1 MGNGYMGMDEPEVAP
16 RGLPT
21 VNPPSEQT
29 YTKVSN
35 SVEAPAETETITE
48 PAKVET
54 AVEAPKETVIEPAKT
69 VVVENPVIDAPSAV
83 EKVVEKI
90 VEKYP
95 EFKDENAKALYEHF
109 TSGNTDAVY
118 NYLSEI
124 KKNYDTMS
132 DIDVVKENLAKANP
146 LWTPQDIDLEIRA
159 EYGKQLEKYNL
170 DDFDK
175 DVDPEGYAKAEAHNE
190 RAEENLLRLQRAARN
205 ARVSLKEKQK
215 TIELP
220 KIQQEAPQ
228 AAPVAEYTPEQ
239 IEEAKRNWANAAEQQ
254 VAALADY
261 KFQVGDDKNPEEVV
275 FAVTPEEKA
284 ARVDAM
290 KKWNGGDFM
299 TARGWM
305 NTDGTFNLLKIAED
319 VHTLENAT
327 KMVKSAYTQGITKG
341 KKDAIAKDIKNID
354 TEQNRATT
362 VPGTPVNAA
371 DLIWS

>member
-1 MGNGYMGMDEPEVAP
+1 MGQGYMGMDEPEVAP
-16 RGLPT
+16 RGLPS

-29 YTKVSN
+29 YTKTGVTET
-35 SVEAPAETETITE
+35 VETPTIEAPKAEVE
-48 PAKVET
+48 PI
-54 AVEAPKETVIEPAKT
+54 VEAPKETVETPTETPA
-69 VVVENPVIDAPSAV
+69 AV
-83 EKVVEKI
+83 EKVIEKI

-95 EFKDENAKALYEHF
+95 EFKDENAKNLYDNF
-109 TSGNTDAVY
+109 VSGNTESIY

-132 DIDVVKENLAKANP
+132 DIDVVKENLGKANP

-175 DVDPEGYAKAEAHNE
+175 EINPEAFKAAEAHNE

-220 KIQQEAPQ
+220 KIQQEAQ
-228 AAPVAEYTPEQ
+228 AATAPEAPTQEQ
-239 IEEAKRNWANAAEQQ
+239 IDEAHRNWSAAAEQQ
-254 VAALADY
+254 VSTLSDY
-261 KFQVGDDKNPEEVV
+261 KFSVGDDKNPEEVV
-275 FAVTPEEKA
+275 FAVTPEDKS
-284 ARVDAM
+284 ARIEAM

-299 TARGWM
+299 SSRGWQ
-305 NTDGTFNLLKIAED
+305 NADGTFNLLKIAED
-319 VHTLENAT
+319 VHTLENAP
-327 KMVKSAYTQGITKG
+327 KMVKSAYSQGITKG

-354 TEQNRATT
+354 TEQNRSTT
-362 VPGTPVNAA
+362 VAGTPVNAA